1 MKFNENLKTFRL
13 SQDLGQKQLAE
24 KLGISI
30 KTVSHWETGYTE
42 PDISQLIK
50 IADFFKISI
59 DELVGRE

>member
-13 SQDLGQKQLAE
+13 SQELGQKQLAE

-59 DELVGRE
+59 DELVGRD